1 MKAAVFYGPKDLRL
15 EEVDTPTPGKGE
27 VLVKVK
33 ACSIC
38 GTDKRIYN
46 YGHRAVNPPHIIGH
60 EISGYVE
67 CMGADVEGLTK
78 GDKVSIT
85 TEVSCGHCR
94 FCLEGRPNLCNVNRR
109 AIGYYYPGGFAE
121 YILIPSEA
129 VQQGNILKVDSSADL
144 DEISI
149 VEPLA
154 CVINSHELIDIKP
167 GESVLIMGSGP
178 IGCMHIEMA
187 KLRGASKIIISGRV
201 PKIDL
206 ARRFEADI
214 YIDIGKDDT
223 KEIINNITAVQG
235 VDVVI
240 VACSSVE
247 AQRSALELAGTRGR
261 VCYFGGLPKGK
272 FLDGLD
278 TNLIHYKE
286 LKVMG
291 SFSSNRSHSLTAIN
305 LIENKRILASRYITH
320 KFALNDILKG
330 FDAAISGRAIK
341 VVINP

>member
-1 MKAAVFYGPKDLRL
+1 MKAAVFYGPKDIRF
-15 EEVDTPTPGKGE
+15 EEVDTPAPKEGE
-27 VLVKVK
+27 VLIKVK
-33 ACSIC
+33 ACAIC
-38 GTDKRIYN
+38 GTDKRIYD
-46 YGHRAVNPPHIIGH
+46 YGHRAVKPPHIIGH
-60 EISGYVE
+60 EISGSVE
-67 CMGADVEGLTK
+67 SMGNGVKGLAK
-78 GDKVSIT
+78 GDKVTIT

-94 FCLEGRPNLCNVNRR
+94 FCLEGRPNLCNVDRR

-129 VQQGNILKVDSSADL
+129 VQQGNIIKVGKSADL

-167 GESVLIMGSGP
+167 GDSVLIMGSGP
-178 IGCMHIEMA
+178 IGCMHIELA
-187 KLRGASKIIISGRV
+187 KLRGASKVAISGKR

-206 ARRFEADI
+206 ARRFEADY
-214 YIDIGKDDT
+214 YIVLDEDDV
-223 KEIINNITAVQG
+223 KEKVDEITGSQG

-291 SFSSNRSHSLTAIN
+291 SFSSNRSHTLTAIN
-305 LIENKRILASRYITH
+305 LIENQRISVSKYITH
-320 KFALNDILKG
+320 KFALKDIVKG
-330 FDAAISGRAIK
+330 LEAAISGEAIK
-341 VVINP
+341 AVINP